1 VASSLSTISSSF
13 LVTDVEV
20 YFSDSRSCYQSGTNE
35 NTNGLL
41 RQYLLKSTDL
51 SLFKQAKM
59 SVVARQL
66 NESPRD

>member
-20 YFSDSRSCYQSGTNE
+20 YFCDSKSRYQRGTND

-51 SLFKQAKM
+51 SLFKQVKM